1 VATARENI
9 MLKLLNYFYPRSVD
23 GVMATFQ
30 KTVDDLKKVA
40 QYQLTKVEQYECEI
54 EDLLAKVDSKAEKQS
69 VADEEA
75 KAALDLSVKLTK
87 AFGLN
92 K

>member
-1 VATARENI
+1 
-9 MLKLLNYFYPRSVD
+9 MLKILNYFFPRSVE
-23 GVMATFQ
+23 GVMATFK

-40 QYQLTKVEQYECEI
+40 QHQLNKVEQYECEI

-75 KAALDLSVKLTK
+75 KAALDLAVKLTK
-87 AFGLN
+87 TFGLT